1 MLRRLLGLTSDER
14 NPHPRMS
21 SFSLSSIRGKKGE
34 TPEQPES
41 FDLLNPTGKIPV
53 SFQKTPDEVIP
64 ATEIVQKGSKSE
76 KTFKR
81 KKLRNFGESGG
92 SENSDNSDKSAKSA
106 KSEKVAEKFRKK
118 ADKKASGPKLTA
130 KAPKSKPESTPE
142 PTVALTPTERV
153 EAACLALIGPQIRT
167 MLQTSVPVAL
177 LTIFALWST
186 TDQGP
191 LLLWGGL
198 TLVAAIVLAF
208 VSRFDPVL
216 DVAGAI
222 RGRRNEITAACGIF
236 GLSWGVG
243 AVLTFGSIID
253 TQRRL
258 LLLAATAGVL
268 GSMTLA
274 TQLCKSAAIA
284 LAAPAGLGV
293 VGRFFLG
300 SSFERATAVVALTIM
315 VVHLL
320 HYVDANTNQITLV
333 RNRLENELLGRKL
346 KNALEMRMLA
356 ETELARLTEDI
367 HSDSERDDITGV
379 KNRAAFRESLGDLWQ
394 RADAGFDPFSL
405 VLLDIDQYDDIAN
418 QHGQDVANDLLRQ
431 VAGMIDHALR
441 TDDMVAR
448 LGNSQ
453 FGLLLNN
460 ALTDGALICMERIRR
475 KVISTP
481 FDAGQPLL
489 VSISIA
495 VVTWERGVGLRQ
507 IFSAAD
513 STLQE
518 AKSEGTNQLKVWANP
533 NNAHLQIPSAVGV

>member
-1 MLRRLLGLTSDER
+1 
-14 NPHPRMS
+14 MS
-21 SFSLSSIRGKKGE
+21 SFSLSSIRGRKSE
-34 TPEQPES
+34 NIDQS
-41 FDLLNPTGKIPV
+41 QAVDLLNPTGKIPS
-53 SFQKTPDEVIP
+53 SFQVTPDE
-64 ATEIVQKGSKSE
+64 IVAEKSNVGDPTSDSQKPGKIEKISKRAKRE
-76 KTFKR
+76 KPE
-81 KKLRNFGESGG
+81 N
-92 SENSDNSDKSAKSA
+92 SENSANP
-106 KSEKVAEKFRKK
+106 EKAEKMAEKLRKK
-118 ADKKASGPKLTA
+118 ADKRAAGPKLTA
-130 KAPKSKPESTPE
+130 KTAKASNPLKKSDAPD
-142 PTVALTPTERV
+142 PTSVALTPTERV
-153 EAACLALIGPQIRT
+153 EAACLAMVGPQIRT
-167 MLQTSVPVAL
+167 MLKTSVPVAL

-198 TLVAAIVLAF
+198 TLVSAIVLAF

-222 RGRRNEITAACGIF
+222 RGRRNELTAACGIF
-236 GLSWGVG
+236 GLGWGVG
-243 AVLTFGSIID
+243 AGLTFGSIID

-268 GSMTLA
+268 GAMTLA
-274 TQLCKSAAIA
+274 TQLCRNAAIA

-293 VGRFFLG
+293 VGRFFAG
-300 SSFERATAVVALTIM
+300 SSFERAAALVALTIM
-315 VVHLL
+315 VVHVL
-320 HYVDANTNQITLV
+320 HYVDANTNQVTLV

-405 VLLDIDQYDDIAN
+405 VLLDIDQYDEIAG
-418 QHGQDVANDLLRQ
+418 QHGQEVANDLLRQ
-431 VAGMIDHALR
+431 VAAMIDHALR

-475 KVISTP
+475 KVATTP

-507 IFSAAD
+507 IFAAAD

-518 AKSEGTNQLKVWANP
+518 AKSDGTNQLKVWANP
-533 NNAHLQIPSAVGV
+533 NGAQVMVPMAVEV

>member
-1 MLRRLLGLTSDER
+1 
-14 NPHPRMS
+14 MS
-21 SFSLSSIRGKKGE
+21 SFSLSSIRGKKAE
-34 TPEQPES
+34 AVDQS
-41 FDLLNPTGKIPV
+41 QAVDLLNPTGKIPV
-53 SFQKTPDEVIP
+53 SFQMTPEEMVPGNTDLS
-64 ATEIVQKGSKSE
+64 ATETKPDRV
-76 KTFKR
+76 
-81 KKLRNFGESGG
+81 
-92 SENSDNSDKSAKSA
+92 DKSAKFSKLGKRQNLDESKTA
-106 KSEKVAEKFRKK
+106 RTAATSEKTEKSEKSEKVAEKLRKK
-118 ADKKASGPKLTA
+118 AEKKATGPKLALQSKIETPGN
-130 KAPKSKPESTPE
+130 KSSEPGAPPS
-142 PTVALTPTERV
+142 VALTPTERV
-153 EAACLALIGPQIRT
+153 EAACLAMVGPQIRT
-167 MLQTSVPVAL
+167 MLKTSVPVAL

-198 TLVAAIVLAF
+198 TLVSAIVLAF
-208 VSRFDPVL
+208 VSRFDPLL
-216 DVAGAI
+216 DVSGAI
-222 RGRRNEITAACGIF
+222 RGRRNEITAASGIF

-243 AVLTFGSIID
+243 AGLTFGSVID

-258 LLLAATAGVL
+258 LLLVATAGVL
-268 GSMTLA
+268 GAMTLA

-293 VGRFFLG
+293 VGRFLSG
-300 SSFERATAVVALTIM
+300 NGFERATALVALTIM

-320 HYVDANTNQITLV
+320 HYVDANNNQVMLV

-405 VLLDIDQYDDIAN
+405 VLLDIDQYDEIAN
-418 QHGQDVANDLLRQ
+418 RHGQDVANDLLRQ

-475 KVISTP
+475 KVSSTP

-489 VSISIA
+489 VSVSIA

-513 STLQE
+513 ETLQE
-518 AKSEGTNQLKVWANP
+518 AKFEGTNQLKVWANP
-533 NNAHLQIPSAVGV
+533 NNSRLKIPTAIEA

>member
-1 MLRRLLGLTSDER
+1 
-14 NPHPRMS
+14 MS
-21 SFSLSSIRGKKGE
+21 SFSLSSIRGKKGGP
-34 TPEQPES
+34 PEQPES

-53 SFQKTPDEVIP
+53 SFQKTPDEVVP
-64 ATEIVQKGSKSE
+64 DMAEKSGKVAKPEKATKRNKRANLDGSSE
-76 KTFKR
+76 
-81 KKLRNFGESGG
+81 
-92 SENSDNSDKSAKSA
+92 SENSEDSEKSE
-106 KSEKVAEKFRKK
+106 KSEKVTEKLRKK
-118 ADKKASGPKLTA
+118 AEKKAAGPKLA
-130 KAPKSKPESTPE
+130 SKAPKSKSVETADIPS
-142 PTVALTPTERV
+142 VALTPTERV
-153 EAACLALIGPQIRT
+153 EAACLSLIGPQIRT
-167 MLQTSVPVAL
+167 MLKTSVPVAF

-198 TLVAAIVLAF
+198 TIVAAIVLAF

-236 GLSWGVG
+236 GLSWGIG

-274 TQLCKSAAIA
+274 TQLCKSAATA
-284 LAAPAGLGV
+284 LAAPAGIGV
-293 VGRFFLG
+293 VARFFLG
-300 SSFERATAVVALTIM
+300 SSFERATALVALTIL

-320 HYVDANTNQITLV
+320 HYIDANSNQITLV

-356 ETELARLTEDI
+356 ETELARLTEDL

-379 KNRAAFRESLGDLWQ
+379 KNRAAFREGLGDLWQ

-418 QHGQDVANDLLRQ
+418 RHGQDVANDLLRQ

-475 KVISTP
+475 KVSSTP
-481 FDAGQPLL
+481 FDAGQPLV

-513 STLQE
+513 STLQH
-518 AKSEGTNQLKVWANP
+518 AKSEGTNQLKVWVNP
-533 NNAHLQIPSAVGV
+533 INVHAHVPSAVGV

>member
-1 MLRRLLGLTSDER
+1 
-14 NPHPRMS
+14 MS
-21 SFSLSSIRGKKGE
+21 SFSLSSIRGKKAE
-34 TPEQPES
+34 APDQS
-41 FDLLNPTGKIPV
+41 QAVDLLNPTGKIPV
-53 SFQKTPDEVIP
+53 SFQMTPEEVIP
-64 ATEIVQKGSKSE
+64 GKTDVSATETKVDKLAKFSKLGKRHSPDHSQPVETAVTSE
-76 KTFKR
+76 K
-81 KKLRNFGESGG
+81 LGNGE
-92 SENSDNSDKSAKSA
+92 
-106 KSEKVAEKFRKK
+106 KSEKVAEKLRKK
-118 ADKKASGPKLTA
+118 AEKKAAGPKLA
-130 KAPKSKPESTPE
+130 IKAKPETTGKQSSDSGTAPS
-142 PTVALTPTERV
+142 VALTPTERV
-153 EAACLALIGPQIRT
+153 EAACLAMVGPQIRT
-167 MLQTSVPVAL
+167 MLKTSVPVAL

-216 DVAGAI
+216 DVSGAI
-222 RGRRNEITAACGIF
+222 RGRRNEITAASGIF

-243 AVLTFGSIID
+243 AGLTFGSVID

-258 LLLAATAGVL
+258 LLLVATAGVL
-268 GSMTLA
+268 GAMTLA

-293 VGRFFLG
+293 VGRFFAG
-300 SSFERATAVVALTIM
+300 NGFERATALVALTIM

-320 HYVDANTNQITLV
+320 HYVDANNNQVMLV

-405 VLLDIDQYDDIAN
+405 VLLDIDQYDEIASH
-418 QHGQDVANDLLRQ
+418 HGQDVANDLLRQ

-475 KVISTP
+475 KVSSTP

-513 STLQE
+513 ETLQD

-533 NNAHLQIPSAVGV
+533 NNSRLKIPSAIEV

>member
-1 MLRRLLGLTSDER
+1 
-14 NPHPRMS
+14 MS
-21 SFSLSSIRGKKGE
+21 SFSLSSIRGKKADLPDQSE
-34 TPEQPES
+34 PI
-41 FDLLNPTGKIPV
+41 DLLNPSGKMPV
-53 SFQKTPDEVIP
+53 SFQKTPDEVGLGQP
-64 ATEIVQKGSKSE
+64 AKSGDEEKPEKLARVSKRNKRPALGDSRDIKTSAISE
-76 KTFKR
+76 K
-81 KKLRNFGESGG
+81 
-92 SENSDNSDKSAKSA
+92 SD
-106 KSEKVAEKFRKK
+106 KVAEKLRKK
-118 ADKKASGPKLTA
+118 AEKKAAGPKLKLQEKTGTPA
-130 KAPKSKPESTPE
+130 SKASEPE
-142 PTVALTPTERV
+142 PQSVALTPTQRV
-153 EAACLALIGPQIRT
+153 EAACLAMVGPQIRT
-167 MLQTSVPVAL
+167 MLKTSVPVAL

-216 DVAGAI
+216 DVSGAI

-243 AVLTFGSIID
+243 AGLTFGSVID

-258 LLLAATAGVL
+258 LLLVATTGVL
-268 GSMTLA
+268 GAMTLA

-284 LAAPAGLGV
+284 LAAPAGLGI
-293 VGRFFLG
+293 VGRFFAG
-300 SSFERATAVVALTIM
+300 NGFERATAVVALTIM
-315 VVHLL
+315 VVHLF
-320 HYVDANTNQITLV
+320 HYVDANNNQVMLV

-405 VLLDIDQYDDIAN
+405 VLLDIDQYDEIAHH
-418 QHGQDVANDLLRQ
+418 HGQDVANDLLRQ

-475 KVISTP
+475 KVSSTP

-513 STLQE
+513 ETLQN

-533 NNAHLQIPSAVGV
+533 NGARVKVPSAIEV